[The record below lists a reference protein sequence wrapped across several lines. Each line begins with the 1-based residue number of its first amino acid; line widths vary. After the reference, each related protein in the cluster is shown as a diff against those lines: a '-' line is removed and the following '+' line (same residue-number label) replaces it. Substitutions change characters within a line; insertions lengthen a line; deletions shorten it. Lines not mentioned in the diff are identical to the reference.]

1 MSPIQFLRIL
11 WARRII
17 LIVAMLCCIVAAVLV
32 GTLLPA
38 RYKANSR
45 VMLDIVKP
53 DPVTGEMISSNFA
66 RAYVGTQIE
75 LIKDYRIAGRV
86 ADMLGWTSSPQLAAA
101 YARRSPDD
109 TRDFRRWVAQRV
121 IDGTDAR
128 LIEGSN
134 ILEIQYV
141 GSTPEQSAQVAD
153 TIRRAYVDQAVAFK
167 REDAVSTADFFRKQT
182 EQLRDQLR
190 TAEKR
195 KTDFETANGVVLD
208 AQNNDQESLRLA
220 ALAGAGPIMSGPM
233 MAPVNPVAGQLA
245 QADAA
250 IASAEKVL
258 GPNNPELLN
267 MRRQRDAIAQAG
279 RSASVTIA
287 AGPNIAAIYGAQQAK
302 VLAQRGKVD
311 EAKQLATD
319 VTVLR
324 DQYQKAAVRMA
335 ELQQQSQ
342 ASDMGFTMLGN
353 AVAPESPDFPKW
365 PLLIFGSFGLGAA
378 LGVLVSLIVELI
390 SRRVRGMEDLR
401 YHKVPVLGMMTT
413 TDAAKRRRALLGR
426 FPFLTSRPGAEQA

>member
-17 LIVAMLCCIVAAVLV
+17 IIVALLASIVAAVLV
-32 GTLLPA
+32 GTMLPA

-53 DPVTGEMISSNFA
+53 DPVTGEMISSTFA

-86 ADMLGWTSSPQLAAA
+86 ADMLGWTSSPAMAAA
-101 YARRSPDD
+101 YARRSSDD

-134 ILEIQYV
+134 ILEISYV

-153 TIRRAYVDQAVAFK
+153 ALRRAYVDQAVAFK
-167 REDAVSTADFFRKQT
+167 REDAVNNADFFRKQT
-182 EQLRDQLR
+182 DQLRDQLR

-208 AQNNDQESLRLA
+208 AQNNDQESIRLA
-220 ALAGAGPIMSGPM
+220 ALAGAGPIVSAPM

-258 GPNNPELLN
+258 GPNNPDLLN
-267 MRRQRDAIAQAG
+267 MRRQRDAIAASG
-279 RSASVTIA
+279 RAASVAIA
-287 AGPNIAAIYGAQQAK
+287 QGPNIAQIYGAQQAK

-311 EAKQLATD
+311 EARQLATD
-319 VTVLR
+319 VSVLR
-324 DQYQKAAVRMA
+324 EQYQKAATRIA
-335 ELQQQSQ
+335 ELEQQSQ

-353 AVAPESPDFPKW
+353 AVAPQSPDFPKW

-378 LGVLVSLIVELI
+378 LGVLVSLIIELI

-401 YHKVPVLGMMTT
+401 YHKVPVLGMMTI

-426 FPFLTSRPGAEQA
+426 FPFLTSRPGGEQA